1 MDELTKIAI
10 RPAPVRQQVIE
21 RIQAAIMSGRFK
33 PGQRLVEKELCDLFG
48 VSRPSVREALRQLE
62 SEGFIET
69 IPNRGPAVMRLTIE
83 DIRGLYEVR
92 AVLEAQATRLF
103 ALHASDAEV
112 DALAHA
118 VEDLAHS
125 YRVGSVE
132 DRLASKTRFYEII
145 IAGSRNKILSNI
157 FRTINARINLMRSLS
172 LSSPER
178 LPQSIKEI
186 RAVLAALKRR
196 DGQAAFELSIQH
208 VEAAAQEVLRRID

>member
-92 AVLEAQATRLF
+92 AVLEAQATKLF
-103 ALHASDAEV
+103 ALHASDAEMT
-112 DALAHA
+112 ALGHA
-118 VEDLAHS
+118 VEDLARS

-157 FRTINARINLMRSLS
+157 FRTINARINLMRGLS

-178 LPQSIKEI
+178 LPKSIKEI

-208 VEAAAQEVLRRID
+208 VEAAALEVLRQID